1 MKILLINHFP
11 LEGSGSGIYTKN
23 IATSLTKKGH
33 QVCIIMPENRKIKE
47 IEKIKLHPVY
57 FKDKE
62 EIINQLLFNFPC
74 FTTHPYSNK
83 TFYDLTD
90 NELEQYKQKFIEAIK
105 DEVDTFNPD
114 IIHSNHIWIL
124 SSIAANFDKP
134 LIVTMHGTDLIGYNK
149 TKKYDKEILNV
160 LSNAKKIITVS
171 KDNYRLL
178 NTVFPNVSNK
188 TVLIPNGYNDK
199 VFFLQTYNKE
209 EVLKELKINKKYNKI
224 ITYVGK
230 LVEVKGIDILLKA
243 ATLYQREDILTLIA
257 GEGVLLESL
266 QKMAKELKLKN
277 VEFIGNQTQE
287 NLRKIYNISDVVV
300 VPSRSEAFGLVII
313 ESLACGT
320 PVIGSNVGGIPDIIT
335 PKTGILFDENDYI
348 GLAQNILNIINNKL
362 IFDSKFI
369 AQSTK
374 DKYSQDKIIDNV
386 IDVYKK
392 LKNR

>member
-23 IATSLTKKGH
+23 IAISLTKKGH

-47 IEKIKLHPVY
+47 IAEIKLHPVY

-105 DEVDTFNPD
+105 YEVDTFNPD

-124 SSIAANFDKP
+124 SSLAANFKKP

-149 TKKYDKEILNV
+149 TQKYKKEILNV
-160 LSNAKKIITVS
+160 LSSAKKIITVS
-171 KDNYRLL
+171 KDNYKLL
-178 NTVFPNVSNK
+178 NEIFPDVANK
-188 TVLIPNGYNDK
+188 TVLIPNGYNDE
-199 VFFLQTYNKE
+199 VFFLKQYDKE
-209 EVLKELKINKKYNKI
+209 EILNKLGLYKKYNKI
-224 ITYVGK
+224 VTYVGK

-243 ATLYQREDILTLIA
+243 ATLYQRNDVLTLIV
-257 GEGVLLESL
+257 GEGILLEDL
-266 QKMAKELKLKN
+266 QKMVKKLKLQN
-277 VEFIGNQTQE
+277 VVFIGNQTQE
-287 NLRKIYNISDVVV
+287 NLRKIYNISDVVI

-313 ESLACGT
+313 EALACGT

-335 PKTGILFDENDYI
+335 SQTGILFNKNDYI
-348 GLAQNILNIINNKL
+348 GLAQNILKIIDNKVL
-362 IFDSKFI
+362 FNSQFI
-369 AQSTK
+369 ALNTK
-374 DKYSQDKIIDNV
+374 DRYSQDKIIDDV
-386 IDVYKK
+386 IDIYKK
-392 LKNR
+392 VKNK

>member
-23 IATSLTKKGH
+23 IAISLTKKGH

-47 IEKIKLHPVY
+47 IAEIKLHPVY

-105 DEVDTFNPD
+105 YEVDTFNPD

-124 SSIAANFDKP
+124 SSLAANFKKP

-149 TKKYDKEILNV
+149 TQKYKKEILNV
-160 LSNAKKIITVS
+160 LSSAKKIITVS
-171 KDNYRLL
+171 KDNYKLL
-178 NTVFPNVSNK
+178 NEIFPDVANK
-188 TVLIPNGYNDK
+188 TVLIPNGYNDE
-199 VFFLQTYNKE
+199 VFFLKQYDKE
-209 EVLKELKINKKYNKI
+209 EILNKLGLYKKYNKI
-224 ITYVGK
+224 VTYVGK

-243 ATLYQREDILTLIA
+243 ATLYQRNDVLTLIV
-257 GEGVLLESL
+257 GEGILLENL
-266 QKMAKELKLKN
+266 QKIVKKLKLQN
-277 VEFIGNQTQE
+277 VVFIGNQTQE
-287 NLRKIYNISDVVV
+287 NLRKIYNISDVVI

-313 ESLACGT
+313 EALACGT

-335 PKTGILFDENDYI
+335 SQTGILFNKNDYI
-348 GLAQNILNIINNKL
+348 GLAQNILKIIDNKVL
-362 IFDSKFI
+362 FNSQFI
-369 AQSTK
+369 ALNTK
-374 DKYSQDKIIDNV
+374 DRYSQDKIIDDV
-386 IDVYKK
+386 IDIYKK
-392 LKNR
+392 VKNK

>member
-23 IATSLTKKGH
+23 IAISLTKKGH

-47 IEKIKLHPVY
+47 IAEIKLHPVY

-105 DEVDTFNPD
+105 YEVDTFNPD

-124 SSIAANFDKP
+124 SSLAANFKKP

-149 TKKYDKEILNV
+149 TQKYKKEILNV
-160 LSNAKKIITVS
+160 LSSAKKIITVS
-171 KDNYRLL
+171 KDNYKLL
-178 NTVFPNVSNK
+178 NEIFPDVANK
-188 TVLIPNGYNDK
+188 TVLIPNGYNDE
-199 VFFLQTYNKE
+199 VFFLKQYDKE
-209 EVLKELKINKKYNKI
+209 EILNKLGLYKKYNKI
-224 ITYVGK
+224 VTYVGK

-243 ATLYQREDILTLIA
+243 ATLYQRNDVLTLIV
-257 GEGVLLESL
+257 GEGILLENL
-266 QKMAKELKLKN
+266 QKMVKKLKLQN
-277 VEFIGNQTQE
+277 VVFIGNQTQE
-287 NLRKIYNISDVVV
+287 NLRKIYNISDVVI

-313 ESLACGT
+313 EALACGT

-335 PKTGILFDENDYI
+335 SQTGILFNKNDYI
-348 GLAQNILNIINNKL
+348 GLAQNILKIIDNKVL
-362 IFDSKFI
+362 FNSQFI
-369 AQSTK
+369 ALNTK
-374 DKYSQDKIIDNV
+374 DRYSQDKIIDDV
-386 IDVYKK
+386 IDIYKK
-392 LKNR
+392 VKNK